1 MMKLRQILR
10 DSNFARNTYIREIE
24 STAHI
29 YYENI
34 EIVSFF
40 PIGFHFYFIFG
51 EFWEVSPYFYGFTK
65 LCIKMGTNLKI
76 Y

>member
-34 EIVSFF
+34 EIVSFSKK
-40 PIGFHFYFIFG
+40 GFHFYFILDMNFVQSN
-51 EFWEVSPYFYGFTK
+51 FKS
-65 LCIKMGTNLKI
+65 
-76 Y
+76 